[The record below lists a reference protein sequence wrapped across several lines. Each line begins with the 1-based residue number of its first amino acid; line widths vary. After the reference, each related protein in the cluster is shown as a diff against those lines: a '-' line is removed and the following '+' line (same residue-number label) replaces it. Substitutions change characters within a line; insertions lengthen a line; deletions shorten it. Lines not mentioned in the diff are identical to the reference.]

1 MIIDNFKKSE
11 YYGLKSSGM
20 SGIFQNQ
27 NKGHHEQFR
36 LFLEKLKN
44 GGEAIIPFE
53 EIINTSRA
61 SICAVE
67 SLKMGTWVKV
77 C

>member
-1 MIIDNFKKSE
+1 
-11 YYGLKSSGM
+11 M